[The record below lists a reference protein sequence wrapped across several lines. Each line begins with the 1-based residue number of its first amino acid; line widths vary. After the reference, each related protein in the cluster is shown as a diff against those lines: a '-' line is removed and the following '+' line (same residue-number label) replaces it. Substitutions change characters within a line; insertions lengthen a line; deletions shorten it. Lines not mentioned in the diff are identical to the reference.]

1 MTVLAPRS
9 AGLQPRE
16 KSAPHLVNVLH
27 SPKRIRVMFGG
38 ETIADSRNVLVLRS
52 NHFLPIYF
60 FPLADV
66 RQDFL
71 APSANRSHHETV
83 GEATHQ
89 SVVVG
94 DRRAEDAAWTF
105 PNPADPA
112 FDLLVGHVAFQWKAM
127 DHWVEEAEEV
137 FVHAKDPYA
146 RVDTLFSNSHVQV
159 FLEGEIL
166 ADSRRPV
173 LLFETHLPTRFYIPK
188 EDVRLD
194 RIFQSTHTSRCPYKG
209 TASHW
214 SAKLKDGS
222 VLDEVAWE
230 YGDPFSEVAK
240 IKGLLAFY
248 PSAVDEI
255 RLDGERITFG

>member
-1 MTVLAPRS
+1 MTAMPPRS

-16 KSAPHLVNVLH
+16 KDAPRLVNVLH

-38 ETIADSRNVLVLRS
+38 ETIADSRQVLVLRS

-66 RQDFL
+66 REQFL
-71 APSANRSHHETV
+71 VPSSHRSRHDAL
-83 GEATHQ
+83 GEASHM

-94 DRRAEDAAWTF
+94 DKRAEDAAWTV
-105 PNPADPA
+105 ADPA
-112 FDLLVGHVAFQWKAM
+112 DAAFKPLSGHVAFQWKAM
-127 DHWVEEAEEV
+127 DHWFEEAEEI

-146 RVDTLFSNSHVQV
+146 RIDTLLSNSHVQV

-166 ADSRRPV
+166 ADSKRAV

-188 EDVRLD
+188 EDVRMD
-194 RIFQSTHTSRCPYKG
+194 RIFPSEHMSRCPYKG

-214 SAKLKDGS
+214 SARLKDGTILS
-222 VLDEVAWE
+222 EVAWE
-230 YGDPFSEVAK
+230 YADPFSEVAK

-248 PSAVDEI
+248 PSAVAEI
-255 RLDGERITFG
+255 RLDGDKVTFG